1 MRWSL
6 CLLALFCAGG
16 VQAGIEPTDA
26 GQPWTGGN
34 ATCTG
39 VFSQQWGT
47 TVSMDCAG
55 DLALVGLTTDARL
68 EAVDAI
74 TLRAQGQL
82 RVADLILSA
91 PRIELSAN
99 ELVLHGD
106 LRAPGGVI
114 HLQSMGASGRPSSSS
129 SGSDSVVVVDGA
141 DLDPPTSPVGGNIA
155 PPQGGQIQLGGGSIE
170 VNGPGPVAL
179 TPGVVSAVPEPQSWA
194 LLLGGLLAL
203 GGIVARR
210 RSAQA
215 HR

>member
-6 CLLALFCAGG
+6 CLLMLSCAGG
-16 VQAGIEPTDA
+16 VQAGIDYSYT
-26 GQPWTGGN
+26 GQPWAGGN
-34 ATCTG
+34 VTCT
-39 VFSQQWGT
+39 SELAQQWST

-74 TLRAQGQL
+74 MLRAQGQL

-106 LRAPGGVI
+106 LRAPGAGI
-114 HLQSMGASGRPSSSS
+114 HLHTVSALGRPSSLPTG
-129 SGSDSVVVVDGA
+129 SGSVVVVGGVDVGS
-141 DLDPPTSPVGGNIA
+141 PPSPVGGSIA
-155 PPQGGQIQLGGGSIE
+155 PPAGGQIQVTGGSIV
-170 VNGPGPVAL
+170 VNSPGPVAL
-179 TPGVVSAVPEPQSWA
+179 TPGVVSAVPEPQTWT

-203 GGIVARR
+203 GGVMARR
-210 RSAQA
+210 HTAAPR
-215 HR
+215 R